1 MKLLLNFVCFLV
13 GITLFNAQKTYTV
26 SGTVQDFHDK
36 TFLKDARVTIG
47 EKSTLT
53 DAQGRFTI
61 RGISEGKHNL
71 AAMHPACEPFS
82 EVIEV
87 SENLH
92 ITLSLEHHIHDIEK
106 VALHRRQTAAGLM
119 TVKTLDHSTIAR
131 NSTEN
136 LGNILQRISGVS
148 TLKTGNSISK
158 PVIHGLYGSRISII
172 NNGVRMAEQEWGVEH
187 APSIETTN
195 FERINVIKGSGTLKY
210 SGDAVGG
217 VVVLEPKIFPARDSI
232 MGEVL
237 ISGIS
242 NGRGAKVG
250 ADLAKIWQNRW
261 FVRGAGTYQK
271 LGDLYLSLIHI

>member
-13 GITLFNAQKTYTV
+13 GITLFNAQKTYIV

-53 DAQGRFTI
+53 DAQGRFSI

-92 ITLSLEHHIHDIEK
+92 ITLSLEHHIHDIET
-106 VALHRRQTAAGLM
+106 VALHRRHTSARLM
-119 TVKTLDHSTIAR
+119 TVKTLDNSTIAR

-148 TLKTGNSISK
+148 TLKTGNSIST
-158 PVIHGLYGSRISII
+158 VSYTHLR
-172 NNGVRMAEQEWGVEH
+172 AH
-187 APSIETTN
+187 ET
-195 FERINVIKGSGTLKY
+195 
-210 SGDAVGG
+210 
-217 VVVLEPKIFPARDSI
+217 
-232 MGEVL
+232 
-237 ISGIS
+237 
-242 NGRGAKVG
+242 
-250 ADLAKIWQNRW
+250 
-261 FVRGAGTYQK
+261 
-271 LGDLYLSLIHI
+271 